1 MDFGNQFDGLHSG
14 QNMGVFNQD
23 MSRNSYPKKDKRNKK
38 KRGMIDM
45 ISIIQM
51 KYTGEKTGAPL
62 PSDLITTGHNLRYQ
76 QDLFAAGLTDIVF
89 TFLIVSMGII
99 FMAISG
105 SFYFFRHYSILN
117 YLMGGFIF
125 AIPGSVYG
133 FMIASTIWRYYE
145 IKLTNTAKMIRLV
158 FQTNLF
164 VQIFKIIIPPA
175 GYFLIFRAISR
186 SAWINRYFMEK
197 LSFFGIDSS
206 TRNDKAFFFWYNAW
220 SVLTDRKYRTLE
232 EIIID
237 LLIGIFITLLP
248 GVIAMIYK
256 SKKTKNMKNTAMLR
270 GQAVETRNDKNVFHE
285 SKFDIVG
292 TMITGTTGAG
302 KTTLLNQIITDRM
315 ATLPPS
321 SKWIFTDISGEYMGA
336 YYRQG
341 DVIIDTTDERCALW
355 NFLEEINNPA
365 VIKNIT
371 CNIIPEDSDVH
382 GNRFFSDAARRI
394 LNDALMACFE
404 TGNTDNMGVKR
415 QLIYQPKESFEE
427 IKKLA
432 GDNKINFTDIYNTYK
447 NFVEGILYINTE
459 GEPFNLT
466 NWLLNPDDLRRV
478 FLVYHEDT
486 LDSQKGFLTLFI
498 TLFTNRVLS
507 QDFNNPGRI
516 NVVIDEL
523 ANIGLIDTL
532 PRTLSLC
539 RKKKIAFYLAAQTI
553 MDVKRIYV
561 KRFNNLME
569 NINNFYAF
577 AANDGETAETLAN
590 MFGKIE
596 KKELMA
602 NTAVSTEYDQE
613 HTTTYSTSI
622 RETHL
627 ILPNEFLSLPNFT
640 YYAKFLTDA
649 GRGVVMAHEEEIQL
663 KRVNNVV
670 YKPANHNYH
679 KEIKLLEKEILF
691 EVEEQEKIEKEHKKK
706 KEQPEITRKDLND
719 AVKKINKITAKAVE
733 PEKPAEEEEQ

>member
-23 MSRNSYPKKDKRNKK
+23 MFRNSYPARKDKRNKK

-51 KYTGEKTGAPL
+51 KYSGEKTGAPL
-62 PSDLITTGHNLRYQ
+62 PADLITTGHNLRYQ
-76 QDLFAAGLTDIVF
+76 QDLFTVGLADIVF
-89 TFLIVSMGII
+89 TFLMVSVGVI
-99 FMAISG
+99 FMALSG

-117 YLMGGFIF
+117 YVIGAFIF
-125 AIPGSVYG
+125 AIPGSIYG
-133 FMIASTIWRYYE
+133 FMIASIIWRYYE
-145 IKLTNTAKMIRLV
+145 VKLTNTAKMIKLV
-158 FQTNLF
+158 FNTNLF
-164 VQIFKIIIPPA
+164 IQVFKIIIATA
-175 GYFLIFRAISR
+175 GYFFIFRAILR
-186 SAWINRYFMEK
+186 WAWFNSYIFEK
-197 LSFFGIDSS
+197 LRFFGASA

-237 LLIGIFITLLP
+237 LLIGVFIILLP
-248 GVIAMIYK
+248 GIIAMIYK
-256 SKKTKNMKNTAMLR
+256 SKKTKNMKNPVMMR
-270 GQAVETRNDKNVFHE
+270 GQAVEARKDKNVFHE

-292 TMITGTTGAG
+292 TMISGTTGAG
-302 KTTLLNQIITDRM
+302 KSTLLNHIITDRM
-315 ATLPPS
+315 DTLPPS
-321 SKWIFTDISGEYMGA
+321 TKWIFTDISGEYIGA
-336 YYRQG
+336 YYRHG

-355 NFLEEINNPA
+355 NFMKEINNPA
-365 VIKNIT
+365 VVRNIAF
-371 CNIIPEDSDVH
+371 NIIPEDYDIH

-394 LNDALMACFE
+394 LNDALMECFE
-404 TGNTDNMGVKR
+404 TGNTDNMSVKR
-415 QLIYQPKESFEE
+415 RLIYQPKESFED

-447 NFVEGILYINTE
+447 NFVEGILYINTQ

-486 LDSQKGFLTLFI
+486 LESQKGFLALFMTL
-498 TLFTNRVLS
+498 LTNRVLS
-507 QDFNNPGRI
+507 QDFNNPGQL

-539 RKKKIAFYLAAQTI
+539 RKKKIAFYTAVQTI
-553 MDVKRIYV
+553 MDMKRVYG
-561 KRFNNLME
+561 KKFNNLME

-590 MFGKIE
+590 IFGKIE

-613 HTTTYSTSI
+613 HTTTYSTAV

-627 ILPNEFLSLPNFT
+627 ILPNEFTSLPNYT
-640 YYAKFLTDA
+640 YYAKFLTDT
-649 GRGVVMAHEEEIQL
+649 GRKVIMAQEENIPL

-679 KEIKLLEKEILF
+679 KEIKLLEKEILY
-691 EVEEQEKIEKEHKKK
+691 EAEEQEKIEKEQKK
-706 KEQPEITRKDLND
+706 KEQPDITRKDLKD
-719 AVKKINKITAKAVE
+719 AVKKISKIAAKAVE
-733 PEKPAEEEEQ
+733 PEKTAEEDDEQ